1 MRSLNVNRVILA
13 VMLAGTAL
21 GVTFLLQNV
30 IPVAGYIFFYIA
42 VIVSAWFGGLWAG
55 LVTAI
60 LSVLAVGY
68 YLVPPYHSFRIHSD
82 YIPVFVEFVA
92 SSLIV
97 GWFSSWRRE
106 AELEL
111 KDARDHLQIKVD
123 ERTAE
128 LSRTNKSLVAEIAER
143 KRAETA
149 SLEARAELARI
160 TRISAMGA
168 LAASISHE
176 VNQPL
181 AAVVTNAD
189 ACAIWLT
196 AEPPNVSEA
205 RAAVDCIAREGTR
218 ASDIIRR
225 IRSLFA
231 KSAPERGPVPV
242 NDLIRGAA
250 ALLQAEISRNGVALE
265 TELDPNLPSF
275 SADSIQLQQVIANL
289 IMNAVEAMSKVDRP
303 RRLLVRSEVRDQE
316 IGVVFKDSGIGIDP
330 ENQKRIFDPFFTTK
344 SSGMGMGLAI
354 SQSIIEAHGGRLWA
368 TANNGAGA
376 TLQFT
381 LPIAL

>member
-1 MRSLNVNRVILA
+1 MGERRLTVGRLILA
-13 VMLAGTAL
+13 VALVAAALA
-21 GVTFLLQNV
+21 VTILLQNV
-30 IPVAGYIFFYIA
+30 IPIAGYIIFYAA
-42 VIVSAWFGGLWAG
+42 VMTSAWFGGLWSG
-55 LVTAI
+55 AI
-60 LSVLAVGY
+60 SAVLSVLAVEY
-68 YLVPPYHSFRIHSD
+68 FFVPPLHSFQVHRD
-82 YIPVFVEFVA
+82 YVPVFVEFVV

-111 KDARDHLQIKVD
+111 QSKVA

-128 LSRTNKSLVAEIAER
+128 LRRTNESLIAEIAER
-143 KRAETA
+143 KRAEAA
-149 SLEARAELARI
+149 SLEARAELARL
-160 TRISAMGA
+160 TRMSAMGA

-189 ACAIWLT
+189 ACAIWLS
-196 AEPPNVSEA
+196 ADPPNINEA
-205 RAAVDCIAREGTR
+205 RATVDCIAREGTR

-231 KSAPERGPVPV
+231 KSAPERAAVQV
-242 NDLIRGAA
+242 NDLIRDAA
-250 ALLQAEISRNGVALE
+250 ALLQNELSRNRVELK
-265 TELDPNLPSF
+265 TELDLNLPSV
-275 SADSIQLQQVIANL
+275 SADRIQLQQVIANL
-289 IMNAVEAMSKVDRP
+289 IMNAIEAMDKVEGARI
-303 RRLLVRSEVRDQE
+303 LLLRSEVRAPRE
-316 IGVVFKDSGIGIDP
+316 IAVVIKDSGIGI
-330 ENQKRIFDPFFTTK
+330 ETQNQKQIFDPFFTTK

-368 TANNGAGA
+368 TANEGPGT